1 MLPYQEG
8 VLYLEQLTWIQQHQ
22 QVQPS
27 LSMSTGRFF
36 LSLINQP
43 KIYNSCSG
51 QLTQFVFFFF
61 YNEELS
67 NSEQMV
73 HGN

>member
-43 KIYNSCSG
+43 KIYNSCYG
-51 QLTQFVFFFF
+51 QLTQLFFFF